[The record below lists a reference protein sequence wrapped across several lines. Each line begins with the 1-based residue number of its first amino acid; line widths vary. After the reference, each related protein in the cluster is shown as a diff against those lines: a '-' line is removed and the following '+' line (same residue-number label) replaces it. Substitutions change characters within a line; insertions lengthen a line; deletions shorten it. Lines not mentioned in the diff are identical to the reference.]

1 LYSFGGIPQTPYSFA
16 VHLKLNMKDKILKI
30 FIQLKKEL
38 GNSIKVIKRKK
49 VTVASEARKVDPVN
63 YEIGKS
69 L

>member
-1 LYSFGGIPQTPYSFA
+1 
-16 VHLKLNMKDKILKI
+16 MKDKILKI